1 MGEVDIQLTTA
12 NIPEDI
18 SYECCYG
25 FQSGTSEQHSTTSTV
40 TMVIPATRNNDMFT
54 CRVRYDNVPKIPT
67 NRGIFGGDTENNN
80 FGNVNEN
87 VLFCKNVVLFIIRFT
102 AELAFPALRGER
114 CGSFRRSN
122 QICQLLSTHQVR
134 QCVYNYTYM
143 CGGGM
148 GGL

>member
-12 NIPEDI
+12 NIPEGV

-80 FGNVNEN
+80 FVNVNEN
-87 VLFCKNVVLFIIRFT
+87 VLFCLSSDSLQSMLSLRYEENNVAVLDDPIRFANCSVHT
-102 AELAFPALRGER
+102 K
-114 CGSFRRSN
+114 
-122 QICQLLSTHQVR
+122 
-134 QCVYNYTYM
+134 
-143 CGGGM
+143 
-148 GGL
+148 